1 MAKNKADR
9 QAAMAANTGGE
20 AAADEVKQD
29 MTQDSTADAKNES
42 AETQTAEGG
51 EQTTTE
57 TLVADPAPAAA
68 ATEPAKGKSI
78 VPSKYAGKYKDGGSS
93 PTSQFI
99 KEQCVG
105 KEGFEFSAF
114 FQLCRLNGIPEE
126 QVKRYESDIAE
137 KKHGAQGRARMT
149 LRNMLAT
156 IARKNGKLKAQDGS
170 EKEVVE
176 AKAPVTGAAAKAQ
189 ETAAAAPQEG
199 ASA

>member
-9 QAAMAANTGGE
+9 QAAMAANQTNT
-20 AAADEVKQD
+20 D
-29 MTQDSTADAKNES
+29 TSTDTT
-42 AETQTAEGG
+42 TQTQGDGG
-51 EQTTTE
+51 TANTEQ
-57 TLVADPAPAAA
+57 PAPAGDGAA
-68 ATEPAKGKSI
+68 ASTASPTTEAAPAAKGKSI
-78 VPSKYAGKYKDGGSS
+78 VPAKYAGKYKDGGDS
-93 PTSQFI
+93 PTSKFI

-114 FQLCRLNGIPEE
+114 FQLCRINGIAED
-126 QVKRYESDIAE
+126 QVKRYENDIAE

-170 EKEVVE
+170 EVEVIE

-189 ETAAAAPQEG
+189 EAAKPAEQPQEG